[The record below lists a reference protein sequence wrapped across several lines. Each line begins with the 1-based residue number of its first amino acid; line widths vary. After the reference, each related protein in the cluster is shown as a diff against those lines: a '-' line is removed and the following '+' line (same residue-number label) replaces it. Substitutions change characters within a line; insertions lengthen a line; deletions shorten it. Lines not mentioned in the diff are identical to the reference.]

1 MIKAPSWCK
10 DAVPS
15 TKGWHHPRTCELL
28 KSQSFTQEQVDEWHG
43 PKKKPAKSKP
53 EPVVEPVEDAP
64 SPYIFEVKDSE

>member
-28 KSQSFTQEQVDEWHG
+28 KSQSFTQEQVEVWHG
-43 PKKKPAKSKP
+43 PKAKPAKAKP
-53 EPVVEPVEDAP
+53 EPVVVEPVQDT
-64 SPYIFEVKDSE
+64 PYIFEVRDPE

>member
-28 KSQSFTQEQVDEWHG
+28 KSQSFTQEQVDAWHG
-43 PKKKPAKSKP
+43 SKKKPAKKP
-53 EPVVEPVEDAP
+53 DLTVVEPVQET
-64 SPYIFEVKDSE
+64 PYIFEVKDPE

>member
-53 EPVVEPVEDAP
+53 TVEPVEDAP
-64 SPYIFEVKDSE
+64 YIFEVRDPEE

>member
-64 SPYIFEVKDSE
+64 YIFEVRDPEE

>member
-28 KSQSFTQEQVDEWHG
+28 KSQSFTQEQVDAWHG
-43 PKKKPAKSKP
+43 PKAKPAKAKS
-53 EPVVEPVEDAP
+53 EPVVVEPVQDT
-64 SPYIFEVKDSE
+64 PYIFEVRDPE

>member
-28 KSQSFTQEQVDEWHG
+28 KSQSFTQEQVDAWHG
-43 PKKKPAKSKP
+43 PKAKPAKAKP
-53 EPVVEPVEDAP
+53 EPVVVEPVQDT
-64 SPYIFEVKDSE
+64 PYIFEVRDPE

>member
-28 KSQSFTQEQVDEWHG
+28 KSQSFTQEQVEAWHG
-43 PKKKPAKSKP
+43 PKKKPAKKKP
-53 EPVVEPVEDAP
+53 ELKVVEPAQET
-64 SPYIFEVKDSE
+64 PYIFEVKDPE

>member
-28 KSQSFTQEQVDEWHG
+28 KSQSFTQEQVDVWHG
-43 PKKKPAKSKP
+43 PKKKPAKP
-53 EPVVEPVEDAP
+53 EPVVVEPLEDA
-64 SPYIFEVKDSE
+64 PYIFEVRDPE

>member
-53 EPVVEPVEDAP
+53 VVEPVEDAP
-64 SPYIFEVKDSE
+64 YIFEVRDPEE